1 MNHVIDSTKQANLLS
16 ASLSPNTQAIL
27 LLTAPLL
34 FGRNSPAAELLSQNE
49 YKQLA
54 RHLRES
60 GHQPCDLLSH
70 HAADLLRACQPIIDE
85 QRLRQLLA
93 RGFLLS
99 QAVTHW
105 HSRAIWVVSRADPH
119 YPVRLKIR
127 LREDAPAILYGCGDM
142 SLLNTGGLAVIGS
155 RDADQSEQ
163 DYARHAGQLSAQAE
177 KVLISGG
184 ARGIDQAAMQGAA
197 SAQGWV
203 CEVMA
208 EKLERAALDH
218 QRRAALM
225 ENRLVLVSAFDPNA
239 GFNVGHAMQRN
250 KHIYA
255 LADAA
260 LVVASDYNRGG
271 TWAGAIE
278 QLDKMN
284 LIPVYVRSSGK
295 AAKGLQALQQKGAL
309 PWPEPQDG
317 AALHALLHAPQA
329 KTLAKSTSLPLFSH
343 YGTSEPIIKN
353 RNDNPAQLLFS
364 AVREI
369 LQEILVAP
377 MSDASIANALNISQ
391 AQAQT
396 WLQRMVDEGTLTH
409 DQATSSY
416 GLYSKKSPAIEGG
429 L

>member
-1 MNHVIDSTKQANLLS
+1 MS
-16 ASLSPNTQAIL
+16 ASLSPNTQAIF

-34 FGRNSPAAELLSQNE
+34 LGRNSPPAELLSHNE

-54 RHLRES
+54 RHLREG
-60 GHQPCDLLSH
+60 GHQPCDLLNY
-70 HAADLLRACQPIIDE
+70 HADDLLRTCQPIIDE
-85 QRLRQLLA
+85 NRLRQLLA

-105 HSRAIWVVSRADPH
+105 HSRAIWVVSRADQH
-119 YPVRLKIR
+119 YPARLKTR
-127 LREDAPAILYGCGDM
+127 LREDAPAVLYGCGDI
-142 SLLNTGGLAVIGS
+142 SLLNAGGLAVVGS
-155 RDADQSEQ
+155 RDADQAEL
-163 DYARHAGQLSAQAE
+163 DYARHAGKLSAQAE

-218 QRRAALM
+218 HRRAALM

-271 TWAGAIE
+271 TWAGAVE

-284 LIPVYVRSSGK
+284 LVPVYIRSSGN
-295 AAKGLQALQQKGAL
+295 AAKGLHALQQKGAL

-317 AALHALLHAPQA
+317 PALHTLLHALLNAPQT
-329 KTLAKSTSLPLFSH
+329 KELAKNTALPLFLEH
-343 YGTSEPIIKN
+343 GTPGQSSKN
-353 RNDNPAQLLFS
+353 SNNNPAEVLFS
-364 AVREI
+364 VVREI
-369 LQEILVAP
+369 LQELLVVP
-377 MSDASIANALNISQ
+377 MSETTIANALNISQ

-396 WLQRMVDEGTLTH
+396 WLQRLVDEGTLTH
-409 DQATSSY
+409 DQRTSPY
-416 GLYSKKSPAIEGG
+416 GYALKKVPAIEGG